1 MAEGQEQD
9 QDDKTE
15 DPTARRLQ
23 KAREDGQVLRSQDAT
38 TAAVTL
44 GVIACLYFAGSW
56 FAPRFLD
63 LFATGFVF
71 DFGLVYESNLAVRS
85 FGDFAL
91 SAFTTLSPLLLF
103 AMILA
108 VGTASGIGG
117 IVFSGKAAAPKF
129 SKLNPCLLYTSP
141 SPRDI
146 VGSRMPSSA

>member
-1 MAEGQEQD
+1 MAEGQERD

-56 FAPRFLD
+56 FAPRFID

-71 DFGLVYESNLAVRS
+71 DFGLVYESVSYTHL
-85 FGDFAL
+85 
-91 SAFTTLSPLLLF
+91 TLPTICS
-103 AMILA
+103 
-108 VGTASGIGG
+108 V
-117 IVFSGKAAAPKF
+117 
-129 SKLNPCLLYTSP
+129 
-141 SPRDI
+141 
-146 VGSRMPSSA
+146 

>member
-44 GVIACLYFAGSW
+44 GVIASLYFAGSW
-56 FAPRFLD
+56 FAPRFID

-71 DFGLVYESNLAVRS
+71 DFGLFRIWLGFR
-85 FGDFAL
+85 
-91 SAFTTLSPLLLF
+91 
-103 AMILA
+103 
-108 VGTASGIGG
+108 
-117 IVFSGKAAAPKF
+117 
-129 SKLNPCLLYTSP
+129 
-141 SPRDI
+141 
-146 VGSRMPSSA
+146 